1 MEIFT
6 QSYRV
11 KLAPD
16 VLNKIQQIFREKED
30 LYPFRF
36 CVIGKD
42 GNDLLIEV
50 DVARKMEKF
59 VPSTNIFQV
68 HKRDYENTDAFNVA
82 LIIPTGI
89 GENIGGHSGDACVL
103 ARLIASACDNLFTHP
118 NVVNAADINEMPDN
132 TLYLEGSSLTRF
144 LMGELYVSPVR
155 KNKVCFLV
163 EPSKEKIIDDIF
175 VNMVS
180 AAHVTLGID
189 CDIKFLDFPPIARVG
204 YSESS
209 RAGGSIEKMEGFM
222 NLIDSLRSDYDCFA
236 ISSLLMDEDEEAVL
250 NYFKSHKQIEV
261 NPWGGLEA
269 MLTHTLSLSFNL
281 PFAHAPLMLLEHLGL
296 NTGITD
302 PRKAPEA
309 VAKTYA
315 YCILKGLMKAPRI
328 SSEKGKY
335 SASDISCLI
344 QPAKCIGL
352 PIFAALE
359 QGIPIIAVNVSWLNE
374 MGRIIFVEN
383 YFEAVGVMHAIKNGL
398 NISSLKRPIPKTKIL
413 SDK

>member
-1 MEIFT
+1 
-6 QSYRV
+6 
-11 KLAPD
+11 
-16 VLNKIQQIFREKED
+16 
-30 LYPFRF
+30 
-36 CVIGKD
+36 
-42 GNDLLIEV
+42 
-50 DVARKMEKF
+50 
-59 VPSTNIFQV
+59 
-68 HKRDYENTDAFNVA
+68 
-82 LIIPTGI
+82 
-89 GENIGGHSGDACVL
+89 
-103 ARLIASACDNLFTHP
+103 
-118 NVVNAADINEMPDN
+118 
-132 TLYLEGSSLTRF
+132 
-144 LMGELYVSPVR
+144 
-155 KNKVCFLV
+155 
-163 EPSKEKIIDDIF
+163 
-175 VNMVS
+175 
-180 AAHVTLGID
+180 
-189 CDIKFLDFPPIARVG
+189 
-204 YSESS
+204 
-209 RAGGSIEKMEGFM
+209 
-222 NLIDSLRSDYDCFA
+222 
-236 ISSLLMDEDEEAVL
+236 
-250 NYFKSHKQIEV
+250 
-261 NPWGGLEA
+261 

-352 PIFAALE
+352 PTFAALE
-359 QGIPIIAVNVSWLNE
+359 QGIPIIAVKTENIIPVDVSWLNE